1 MKLKS
6 SEPFWLV
13 KNGIIS
19 SYPSVKQ
26 DLETDILI
34 VGGGITGSLI
44 AHQCIQDGYKVVL
57 CDRRE
62 IAHGST
68 SASTS
73 MLQYEI
79 DTPLYRLIEMIGEE
93 GAVTSYQACFEAIG
107 RLGEIAASIR
117 SHCGFE
123 AKQSLY
129 FAAFKKDLPWLEQEF
144 EARLKYGFPVH
155 WLSEEVI
162 LSEYGMH
169 KAFGGIL
176 SEQGASVDIFT
187 LTHDLLRYNIK
198 KGLEVYDQT
207 DIVTVK
213 YKRNGIE
220 ALTEFGNKIKAK
232 KIIYCNGFE
241 STELIKESFVRLLS
255 TYAIVGECFEG
266 DEGQHLKDTLFW
278 NTADPYL
285 YMRTT
290 DDNRLL
296 LGGGDEDFVNA
307 QKRDHLIN
315 VKEQYLKKQLGRLLP
330 DYEMRTDFAWAGAF
344 GATKDGLPYIGP
356 HPDFKNAFFVLGF
369 GGNGITFSVTGMQ
382 MLSDYLQGKHHP
394 LNYYFRFR
402 R

>member
-13 KNGIIS
+13 KNGIIA

-44 AHQCIQDGYKVVL
+44 AHQCIQDGYRVIL
-57 CDRRE
+57 TDRRE

-79 DTPLYRLIEMIGEE
+79 DTPLYRLIDMIGEE

-107 RLGEIAASIR
+107 HLGEIAASIR

-144 EARLKYGFPVH
+144 EARHKYGFPVH

-162 LSEYGMH
+162 LSEYEMH
-169 KAFGGIL
+169 HAYGGIL
-176 SEQGASVDIFT
+176 SEQGASVDIFR
-187 LTHDLLRYNIK
+187 LTHDLLQHNIA
-198 KGLEVYDQT
+198 KGLQVYDQT
-207 DIVTVK
+207 NIEEVR

-220 ALTEFGNKIKAK
+220 ARTEYGTKIKAR
-232 KIIYCNGFE
+232 KIVYCNGYE
-241 STELIKESFVRLLS
+241 STETIKESFVRLLS
-255 TYAIVGECFEG
+255 TYALVGECFEA
-266 DEGQHLKDTLFW
+266 DEGNTLKDTLFW

-296 LGGGDEDFVNA
+296 IGGGDEDFVNA
-307 QKRDHLIN
+307 QKRDHLIPA
-315 VKEQYLKKQLGRLLP
+315 KEAKLRKQLERLMP
-330 DYEMRTDFAWAGAF
+330 DYELRTDFTWAGTF
-344 GATKDGLPYIGP
+344 GATKDGLPYIGT
-356 HPDFKNAFFVLGF
+356 HPDFKNAYFVLGF
-369 GGNGITFSVTGMQ
+369 GGNGITFSVTGMK
-382 MLSDYLQGKHHP
+382 MLSAYLKGQHHP
-394 LNYYFRFR
+394 LNHFFRFR